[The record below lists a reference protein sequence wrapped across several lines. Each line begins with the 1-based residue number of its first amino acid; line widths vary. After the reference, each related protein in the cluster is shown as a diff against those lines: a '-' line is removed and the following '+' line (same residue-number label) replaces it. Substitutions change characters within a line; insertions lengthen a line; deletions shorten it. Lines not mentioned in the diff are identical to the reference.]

1 MLSDIEIAK
10 QSEVKDIREIAQKI
24 NISPKYLE
32 TYGNDK
38 AKVSLSIFDELGDNE
53 DGKLILVSAI
63 TPTPLGE
70 GKSTTSIGLVDA
82 LNKLNKKAIGC
93 LREPSLGPVFGI
105 KGGAAG
111 GGYAQLNP
119 MVDLNLH
126 FTGDIHAI
134 TCANN
139 LISACID
146 NHIYQGN
153 ELNINPKRI
162 VWERC
167 MDLNDRSLRN
177 VMVGLGSP
185 TDGVIRTDHFNIS
198 VASEIMAI
206 LCLATSFQ
214 DLRERIDQANYCL

>member
-82 LNKLNKKAIGC
+82 LNKLNKSNWMFK
-93 LREPSLGPVFGI
+93 RTFTWSSLW
-105 KGGAAG
+105 
-111 GGYAQLNP
+111 N
-119 MVDLNLH
+119 
-126 FTGDIHAI
+126 
-134 TCANN
+134 
-139 LISACID
+139 
-146 NHIYQGN
+146 
-153 ELNINPKRI
+153 
-162 VWERC
+162 
-167 MDLNDRSLRN
+167 
-177 VMVGLGSP
+177 
-185 TDGVIRTDHFNIS
+185 
-198 VASEIMAI
+198 
-206 LCLATSFQ
+206 
-214 DLRERIDQANYCL
+214 

>member
-126 FTGDIHAI
+126 FTGYPCD

-146 NHIYQGN
+146 NHI
-153 ELNINPKRI
+153 
-162 VWERC
+162 
-167 MDLNDRSLRN
+167 S
-177 VMVGLGSP
+177 
-185 TDGVIRTDHFNIS
+185 
-198 VASEIMAI
+198 
-206 LCLATSFQ
+206 
-214 DLRERIDQANYCL
+214 RE